1 MRKEFEELALKARQ
15 VRVKL
20 PSGIEFDFLL
30 PTVGDILKFSNKTP
44 ETDDVLE
51 LIKKGLPEDL
61 ILEEL
66 PVTDYFYLM
75 NLINDFFGQLG
86 KSQSGSPTSQET

>member
-61 ILEEL
+61 TLEEL

-75 NLINDFFGQLG
+75 GLINDFFGQLG
-86 KSQSGSPTSQET
+86 KSQNGSPTSQGT

>member
-61 ILEEL
+61 TLEEL

-75 NLINDFFGQLG
+75 GLINDFFGQLG
-86 KSQSGSPTSQET
+86 KSQSGSQTSQET

>member
-1 MRKEFEELALKARQ
+1 MREEFEELALKARQ

-44 ETDDVLE
+44 ETNDVLE

-61 ILEEL
+61 TLEEL

>member
-44 ETDDVLE
+44 ETNDVLE

-61 ILEEL
+61 TLEEL

-75 NLINDFFGQLG
+75 GLINDFFGQLG

>member
-61 ILEEL
+61 TLEEL

-75 NLINDFFGQLG
+75 NLINDFFGRLG
-86 KSQSGSPTSQET
+86 KSQSGSPTLQET

>member
-61 ILEEL
+61 TLEEL

-75 NLINDFFGQLG
+75 NLINDFFGRLG
-86 KSQSGSPTSQET
+86 KSQSGSLTSQET